1 MWQKGIPLRKISS
14 IIKKSLITLWLI
26 LIIGCGFYFLTH
38 PWFFTVDSLRIFL
51 EQFWSA
57 LLIIYLLLSAL
68 RGFTLI
74 PSLPFVLV
82 WVVLFPDNLYF
93 VFVISLI
100 GILLSSTMV
109 YFFSREMGFEEIL
122 LRKYPHGMKRYEK
135 WIQSYWFLTVALWS
149 CIIVVPTRLDLLYCM
164 SSSDEFLEIYT
175 RRCTLRR
182 DYLWFFDIW
191 RRSLVPIYIERF
203 ICWKRWE

>member
-149 CIIVVPTRLDLLYCM
+149 CIIVVPTDLICYIAWVLQMNFWKFILAVALWEGIICG
-164 SSSDEFLEIYT
+164 FLIFGGGA
-175 RRCTLRR
+175 
-182 DYLWFFDIW
+182 WF
-191 RRSLVPIYIERF
+191 RF
-203 ICWKRWE
+203 I